1 MARPKS
7 KLTEKQDAYV
17 EAVLDGAP
25 KAKAAK
31 AAGYASPPCVIERSD
46 DVAQA
51 LHVARSELSSAAQ
64 VRRVDMIEV
73 MLDAIAMARMLADPT
88 AMIAG
93 AREISKV
100 LGFYEPEK
108 KIIELTGNQ
117 QRVQQQFAQLSDA
130 ELLEIIEGESTR
142 VEH

>member
-17 EAVLDGAP
+17 EAVLDGNSR
-25 KAKAAK
+25 AKAAK
-31 AAGYASPPCVIERSD
+31 VAGYASPPAVIERSE
-46 DVAQA
+46 DVAHA
-51 LHVARSELSSAAQ
+51 LHFARSELSSATQ
-64 VRRVDMIEV
+64 VKRADMIEV
-73 MLDAIAMARMLADPT
+73 MLDAIGMARTMADPV

-93 AREISKV
+93 AREVSKV

-108 KIIELTGNQ
+108 KVIELTGNQ
-117 QRVQQQFAQLSDA
+117 LRVQQQFAQLSDQ
-130 ELLEIIEGESTR
+130 ELLDIIEGESSR

>member
-1 MARPKS
+1 MPRQKS

-17 EAVLDGAP
+17 EAVLDGEP
-25 KAKAAK
+25 KSKAAK
-31 AAGYASPPCVIERSD
+31 AAGYAAPPAVIERSD
-46 DVAQA
+46 DVAHA
-51 LHVARSELSSAAQ
+51 LHFARSELSSATQ
-64 VRRVDMIEV
+64 VRRADMIEV
-73 MLDAIAMARMLADPT
+73 MLDAIQIARTMADPT

-117 QRVQQQFAQLSDA
+117 QRVQQQFSQLSDQ
-130 ELLEIIEGESTR
+130 ELLEIIEGESRR